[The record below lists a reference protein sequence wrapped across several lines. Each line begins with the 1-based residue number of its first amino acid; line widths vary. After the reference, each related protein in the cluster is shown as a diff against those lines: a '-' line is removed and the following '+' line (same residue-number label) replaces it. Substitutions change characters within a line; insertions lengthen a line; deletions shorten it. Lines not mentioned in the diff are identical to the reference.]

1 MVRNIKNKCKK
12 ETLKIKRIITKI
24 INNELKSRLDRN
36 KERISKLDDRVKKLP
51 RIKYRVKEIYNIN
64 KDLGDM
70 ED

>member
-12 ETLKIKRIITKI
+12 EILKIKSIITKI
-24 INNELKSRLDRN
+24 INNELNSRLDRN
-36 KERISKLDDRVKKLP
+36 KDRISKLDDRVKKLP